1 MLDPVTTV
9 IAGPPV
15 SLAIELGSIALYF
28 LTRKAGESFKEW
40 KLRRKRQKSQNQH

>member
-15 SLAIELGSIALYF
+15 LLAIELGSIALYF
-28 LTRKAGESFKEW
+28 LTRETGESYKAW
-40 KLRRKRQKSQNQH
+40 KLRRKRQKSQK

>member
-28 LTRKAGESFKEW
+28 LTRKAGERYKEW
-40 KLRRKRQKSQNQH
+40 KLRRKRQKSQK

>member
-15 SLAIELGSIALYF
+15 LLAIELGSIALYF
-28 LTRKAGESFKEW
+28 LTTLGARKAGESFKEW
-40 KLRRKRQKSQNQH
+40 KRVKIA